1 MPFSWPWW
9 PSEGFPTATCPRDAL
24 DAALGLDESYTKAR
38 ARFRELHERLRGHR
52 DFFEFEAATNEMVT
66 TAVDVGFRVG
76 TLDGEATVPVKPER
90 RVPRVLDAWLV
101 DVEAR
106 FDLTDSTKTMYD
118 RVTRHLREWAR
129 LRAVQ
134 HLDLHGYVQQ
144 RLEAKVALR
153 TLALELRVIRIF
165 YRWARENRFIPH
177 TANLRCPRIKID
189 RSRYVEIHATPTPSE
204 AAKVID
210 VMPDDDWKVATILLA
225 RTGARVGEVVRL
237 RSCDYD
243 EVHGRLLF
251 GGCGRCEQ
259 DRREVVPAGHR
270 HEEVARRPERPR
282 RGCSAA
288 PGGLRKPWNGSGG
301 ERTRTGPGASC
312 ASVGSGGLS
321 GRRCGAS
328 LPNSDRPTG

>member
-1 MPFSWPWW
+1 
-9 PSEGFPTATCPRDAL
+9 
-24 DAALGLDESYTKAR
+24 
-38 ARFRELHERLRGHR
+38 
-52 DFFEFEAATNEMVT
+52 
-66 TAVDVGFRVG
+66 
-76 TLDGEATVPVKPER
+76 VPVKPER

-165 YRWARENRFIPH
+165 YRWARENRLIPH

-251 GGCGRCEQ
+251 GAVDGASKTGARWFPLDTDTRKLLEGRNGHGEAPLLHLEGSGNRGTGRVVTGLVQALGRRVRDACKAAAVPRFSPHGFRRMVVSRLLRARVDAATAASLTGHSIAVMLKHYQVVSDE
-259 DRREVVPAGHR
+259 DRAEAAEAACLGTLVDP
-270 HEEVARRPERPR
+270 PR
-282 RGCSAA
+282 RRAA
-288 PGGLRKPWNGSGG
+288 
-301 ERTRTGPGASC
+301 
-312 ASVGSGGLS
+312 
-321 GRRCGAS
+321 
-328 LPNSDRPTG
+328 